1 MKGDGNI
8 YYEGEPSAL
17 YLHTKQEGVTHILKR
32 HLLLGDHTPGLD
44 HSRSIKGRDLR
55 DIKKKT

>member
-8 YYEGEPSAL
+8 YFEGESSAC
-17 YLHTKQEGVTHILKR
+17 YLHTKQEGVTYILKK
-32 HLLLGDHTPGLD
+32 HLLLGDHTPGLN